1 MSPPPLSRLEAD
13 ALTAFAARVRERFG
27 PRLTDLRLF
36 GSRARGEGHAQS
48 DLDLLVLVDGLT
60 REERRE
66 VLDLAFD
73 VGLASG
79 LILSPLAQDSRRWR
93 RDLPLAVAIDREG
106 APL

>member
-1 MSPPPLSRLEAD
+1 MPPPPLSRLETD

-27 PRLTDLRLF
+27 ARLAELRLF
-36 GSRARGEGHAQS
+36 GSRARGEGHEES

-79 LILSPLAQDSRRWR
+79 LMLSPLAQDSQQWR
-93 RDLPLAVAIDREG
+93 RDLPLAVAIEREG